1 MSQALRVLLE
11 TLIDY
16 AGLYPPASLPLEK
29 TVANY
34 ESYRQGEY
42 AWALGKLVVPI
53 ARAADVPPHLPLA
66 LVVPSISEGTGASRF
81 LADAPNDVVIEI
93 KATNAKDIDRIADL
107 AEGRTA
113 YVEIDD
119 LALIEP
125 IARHG
130 LRAKLRTGGVT
141 AVAFPSGETVAAFIN
156 ACRDRNVAFKAT
168 AGLHHPIRCVKP
180 LTYEANAP
188 TGTMHGFLNVFIA
201 AALPQFAAK
210 IMREE
215 NPRAFAFDDGGLWWH
230 DCRVTVEE
238 LARVRETFA
247 ISFGS
252 CSFEEPISDMKELGW
267 L

>member
-16 AGLYPPASLPLEK
+16 AGLYPPASLPFEK
-29 TVANY
+29 AVANY
-34 ESYRQGEY
+34 EAYRGGEH
-42 AWALGKLVVPI
+42 AWALGRLVVPI
-53 ARAADVPPHLPLA
+53 AKAADVPADFPLA
-66 LVVPSISEGTGASRF
+66 VVIPSVSEESAVSRF
-81 LADAPNDVVIEI
+81 LADARKDVVIEI
-93 KATNAKDIDRIADL
+93 KATSAQDIDRIA
-107 AEGRTA
+107 AFAQGRTA

-125 IARHG
+125 IARHR

-141 AVAFPSGETVAAFIN
+141 AVAFPAGETVAAFIQ
-156 ACRDRNVAFKAT
+156 ACRNRNVAFKAT

-180 LTYEANAP
+180 LTYETNAA

-230 DCRVTVEE
+230 DCRVTIEE